1 MLAPIK
7 WLEEY
12 TDINVG
18 VQEFCDR
25 LILSGSNL
33 ETVDYYN
40 KDIENVVIGKV
51 LSVEPHPNADK
62 LTVCQLD
69 VGKGEPV
76 QICTG
81 APNII
86 PGMKDFFVPVAL
98 NGSKVPGPLHGKP
111 KQEGGEYIYAG
122 ELRGV
127 ASNGMM
133 CNCSELGFPDKI
145 VPYRDKDGIWILD
158 GEYTPGMDILE
169 ALQLNDPS
177 IDFEITPNR
186 PDCLSMIGMAREAAA
201 TFGTTL
207 RYPETQ
213 CKNVAPEKSED
224 YISVEIKRPDLCKR
238 YCCRVVKDIKVG
250 QSPWWMQK

>member
-62 LTVCQLD
+62 LTVCQID
-69 VGKGEPV
+69 VGKADPI

-81 APNII
+81 A
-86 PGMKDFFVPVAL
+86 
-98 NGSKVPGPLHGKP
+98 
-111 KQEGGEYIYAG
+111 
-122 ELRGV
+122 
-127 ASNGMM
+127 
-133 CNCSELGFPDKI
+133 
-145 VPYRDKDGIWILD
+145 
-158 GEYTPGMDILE
+158 
-169 ALQLNDPS
+169 
-177 IDFEITPNR
+177 
-186 PDCLSMIGMAREAAA
+186 
-201 TFGTTL
+201 
-207 RYPETQ
+207 
-213 CKNVAPEKSED
+213 
-224 YISVEIKRPDLCKR
+224 
-238 YCCRVVKDIKVG
+238 
-250 QSPWWMQK
+250 

>member
-40 KDIENVVIGKV
+40 KDIEGVVIGKV

-62 LTVCQLD
+62 LTVCQID
-69 VGKGEPV
+69 VGRGEPV

-81 APNII
+81 APNIV
-86 PGMKDFFVPVAL
+86 PGMKDFFVPVAVD
-98 NGSKVPGPLHGKP
+98 GAKVPGPLHGKP
-111 KQEGGEYIYAG
+111 KVEGGEYIHAG

-169 ALQLNDPS
+169 ALQLNDPA

-186 PDCLSMIGMAREAAA
+186 PSAPSSPIPRPPARRSLRRRAKTISRWRSSARICASATAAA
-201 TFGTTL
+201 
-207 RYPETQ
+207 
-213 CKNVAPEKSED
+213 S
-224 YISVEIKRPDLCKR
+224 
-238 YCCRVVKDIKVG
+238 
-250 QSPWWMQK
+250 